1 MEIGQWTN
9 KLRVTVLGVGT
20 RVVMGVMKREEFQ
33 KADFRFLETLNC
45 QYLDSAGKNKG
56 AQTNYI
62 ANLANNSIVDFFV
75 KKNNLRAVCKN
86 NNAIFNLGDKNTCF
100 FFVLEGPAKLKIT
113 YPYVK

>member
-1 MEIGQWTN
+1 M
-9 KLRVTVLGVGT
+9 VL
-20 RVVMGVMKREEFQ
+20 GVMKREEFG
-33 KADFRFLETLNC
+33 KADFVFKETLNC

-62 ANLANNSIVDFFV
+62 TTLGLNSIIDFFV
-75 KKNNLRAVCKN
+75 KKNNLRAVSKN

-100 FFVLEGPAKLKIT
+100 FFVLEGNVKLKIT